1 MVRASTTK
9 HNSGCY
15 KAQTAGNFL
24 SCKYHANATIAGT
37 SDYNYYGHCHYHYHY
52 YHYDYYYDC

>member
-1 MVRASTTK
+1 MARASTTK

-37 SDYNYYGHCHYHYHY
+37 SDYNYYGY
-52 YHYDYYYDC
+52 YDDYYYYYHC